1 MASSPEF
8 RIKVSFC
15 SNCGKEVIDSFC
27 ENCEEL
33 IEEDEEPEEW
43 DVWNEGDEEKE

>member
-1 MASSPEF
+1 MASSPEYHLKF
-8 RIKVSFC
+8 NYC
-15 SNCGKEVIDSFC
+15 SNCGRQVIDGFC

-43 DVWNEGDEEKE
+43 DVWNESDED